1 MKACNHA
8 CNPTYD
14 LISGTGGT
22 TQTLPLEL
30 KDLIASGVPVV
41 TLALLL
47 VSAPPP
53 SAPSNLWETE
63 WLSRSSDCLHTY
75 AEELSDLGQ
84 GTQFLVAH
92 PSHLSLLRCR

>member
-1 MKACNHA
+1 MQSC
-8 CNPTYD
+8 
-14 LISGTGGT
+14 LQLSGTGGK

-47 VSAPPP
+47 VSAPT
-53 SAPSNLWETE
+53 NG
-63 WLSRSSDCLHTY
+63 LSGSSDCLHTY

-84 GTQFLVAH
+84 GPQFLVAH
-92 PSHLSLLRCR
+92 PAHLGLLCCG